1 MSISYSFLSQ
11 PMGVLDYSTSDV
23 EAERRFG
30 YWNDV
35 VCRHC
40 VPAASK
46 MLGHGAFDARLQV
59 RSLGAVDVSSMAA
72 PSHHWTRAADH
83 LRSGP
88 DDDLWLAFMVSGQ
101 AYLAQD
107 GRQARLQSGDMALYD
122 GARPFEF
129 ALGPEKIYLTLLP
142 RKSLLSRCPEAEHLT
157 AQLIDARR
165 PGVMALR
172 SMLEEA
178 GTCEFNDAESAVR
191 YSAALLDV
199 LALSLAAPGARTT
212 AAEKNDLY
220 KRVLAYLR
228 ENYTD
233 PQLNLHVLAAAH
245 HVSERTLTR
254 AFAQHNQ
261 TPMDVLR
268 RVRLQASYRALTEGN
283 AGNVTTAALDA
294 GFSDLSHFSRVF
306 RAAFGCTPQSL
317 LSH

>member
-1 MSISYSFLSQ
+1 MKAQYTTEI
-11 PMGVLDYSTSDV
+11 V
-23 EAERRFG
+23 EAPRRFE

-40 VPAASK
+40 LQADSK
-46 MLGHGAFDARLQV
+46 L
-59 RSLGAVDVSSMAA
+59 LGAPVFDGAMSVSSIGMLDMAIMSS
-72 PSHHWTRAADH
+72 PLHHWRRDAH
-83 LRSGP
+83 HIRSNP
-88 DDDLWLAFMVSGQ
+88 DDDLWLAFMVCGE

-107 GRQARLQSGDMALYD
+107 GRQTRLQSGDMALYD

-129 ALGPEKIYLTLLP
+129 ALGPEKIYLTRLP

-199 LALSLAAPGARTT
+199 LALSLAAPGSRAT